1 MRGPPLPGTRRALGA
16 PVRLV
21 VGLAAALVAAVGCAA
36 VDAEDEPFAGTIVYQ
51 DPGGAFAIR
60 LLQPPWLPPLS
71 TEGTTIFVVPPSDAT
86 VTADLSVVLDEALY
100 SLEIGPENGAPAVV
114 ARALATSLPA
124 EATAVEGPAAT
135 ASGAVGR
142 EVSWQ
147 GTHQGL
153 TGTALRYHRAV
164 FLAGPL
170 TLTYQLAF
178 VAKRA
183 IEDDAMVDQMIT
195 SFVPYL

>member
-1 MRGPPLPGTRRALGA
+1 MRGPPLPGTRRASRA

-21 VGLAAALVAAVGCAA
+21 VGLVAALAAAGCGA

-71 TEGTTIFVVPPSDAT
+71 TAGTTIFVVPPSNAT

-100 SLEIGPENGAPAVV
+100 SLEIAPEASTPAAL

-124 EATAVEGPAAT
+124 EAMVVEAPAGT
-135 ASGAVGR
+135 ASGAAGR

-147 GTHQGL
+147 QAHQGL

-164 FLAGPL
+164 FMAGPS
-170 TLTYQLAF
+170 TLTYRLSF

-183 IEDDAMVDQMIT
+183 IADDAMVDQMIT